1 MPRDNSGDDAH
12 AMGEGKVLRETEKA
26 ILVALAGAGEMWIPK
41 SVVHDDSEIWKKD
54 DVGKLIVKMWWAEK
68 NVLNDA

>member
-12 AMGEGKVLRETEKA
+12 SMGEGKVLRETEKA
-26 ILVALAGAGEMWIPK
+26 ILVSLEGAGEKWIPK

-54 DVGKLIVKMWWAEK
+54 DTGKLVVKMWWAEK